1 VMEGILDGLIVA
13 FTPGMLLYAAAGAL
27 IGTLVGVLPGLG
39 PVATIALLLPASFH
53 MTPEGAIIL
62 LAGVY
67 YGAQYGSSTTAIL
80 VNVPGEASGAIT
92 ALAGHKLAKEGRAA
106 EALAVS
112 ALASL
117 FAGLFAALVLA
128 LATPPLTRL
137 ALAIGPSD
145 MVALFLLAGIL
156 AVFLS
161 GSQPS
166 RSVFMLAMGGLL
178 GLIGTSGSDGQP
190 RFSFGV
196 AELRDG
202 IDFTPLVVGLFG
214 LSEVFTLMA
223 RRAGTEVTASEHW
236 WPGYRGIRGWV
247 APAFRGSVIGS
258 LIGLMPGSSTL
269 FAAFAAYLAERRL
282 AGGRP
287 IGSLAE
293 VAAPEAANNAAA
305 QTSFVTLFGL
315 GIPAN
320 AATAVLI
327 GAMMLHGLPPGPA
340 LFAQK
345 PEIFWTF
352 IGSLVA
358 ANLMLVVLN
367 LPLVGVWARLVT
379 CPPEILGPGII
390 VFSCVGILASGG
402 TGFDVVSLGFFGLF
416 GYACRSASLPLM
428 PLLLGFVL
436 IAPFEDHLR
445 RAITI
450 ARGDWSLVFVS
461 PFMITLSAVGSL
473 SLIIS
478 KIRTVSK

>member
-1 VMEGILDGLIVA
+1 VTDGALAGVLAA
-13 FTPGMLLYAAAGAL
+13 FSPAMLAYAGAGAL
-27 IGTLVGVLPGLG
+27 LGTLVGVIPGLG

-53 MTPEGAIIL
+53 MSPEGAIVM
-62 LAGVY
+62 LAGIY

-80 VNVPGEASGAIT
+80 LNVPGEASGAIT

-117 FAGLFAALVLA
+117 LAGLFAALVLA

-137 ALAIGPSD
+137 SLAIGPAD
-145 MVALFLLAGIL
+145 MVALFLLASFLAIL
-156 AVFLS
+156 LS
-161 GSQPS
+161 GADPP
-166 RSVFMLAMGGLL
+166 RSTFMLALGGLL
-178 GLIGTSGSDGQP
+178 GLIGTGGSDGQP
-190 RFSFGV
+190 RFSFGI

-214 LSEVFTLMA
+214 VSEVFLLMA
-223 RRAGTEVTASEHW
+223 RRGETRIKAPSNW
-236 WPGYRGIRGWV
+236 WPGAARLRGWV

-258 LIGLMPGSSTL
+258 LIGLLPGATTL

-282 AGGRP
+282 ARGRP
-287 IGSLAE
+287 VGTLAE

-345 PEIFWTF
+345 PDVFWTF
-352 IGSLVA
+352 IGSLVT

-367 LPLVGVWARLVT
+367 LPLVGIWARLAA
-379 CPPEILGPGII
+379 CPVDILAPTIIIVACLGILG
-390 VFSCVGILASGG
+390 AGG
-402 TGFDVVSLGFFGLF
+402 TGFDVVSLGFFGLLGF
-416 GYACRSASLPLM
+416 VCRRAGLPLM
-428 PLLLGFVL
+428 PMLLGFVL
-436 IAPFEDHLR
+436 VAPFEDHLR
-445 RAITI
+445 RAITQ
-450 ARGDWSLVFVS
+450 ARGDWSL
-461 PFMITLSAVGSL
+461 I
-473 SLIIS
+473 IIS
-478 KIRTVSK
+478 PLFIGLCTAGLISLTIWKIRTVSK